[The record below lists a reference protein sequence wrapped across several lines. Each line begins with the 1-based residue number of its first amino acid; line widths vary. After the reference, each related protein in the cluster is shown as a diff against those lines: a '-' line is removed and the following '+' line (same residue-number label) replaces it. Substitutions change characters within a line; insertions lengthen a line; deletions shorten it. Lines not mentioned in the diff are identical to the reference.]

1 VARVAA
7 DAEITNMTPI
17 EDNTMR
23 LRSVK
28 VYPRRVEPSSWRSES
43 LRRFPPLAGERT
55 RSGFLLI
62 DV

>member
-1 VARVAA
+1 
-7 DAEITNMTPI
+7 
-17 EDNTMR
+17 MR